1 MSLKIES
8 FKKIR
13 KDKNKWHVETPE
25 EFEEREDTFL
35 KKRLLGKEPTINT
48 FVRITGGKAKNYR
61 IDIPKTTRPL
71 TDRMK
76 VRIFDILREDVVNKK
91 VLDLYAGAGSF
102 ALEALSR
109 GASEAT
115 VVDAS
120 KNAEFVLKRNV
131 AYTGFLPQVDI
142 IKAKAEEYLFKQI
155 NDEERQ
161 SFDIVFMDPPYKLY
175 NTKNLY
181 KMERVINMAA
191 QMLNGVRDPQTKEFK
206 GTLIVKHPRRYPL
219 EKLTLVGIKKLE
231 TVEIG
236 LNSITFFIVDNTLQ
250 KES

>member
-13 KDKNKWHVETPE
+13 KDKKKWKVETPE

-76 VRIFDILREDVVNKK
+76 VRIFDILREDIVNKK

-102 ALEALSR
+102 ALESLSR

-142 IKAKAEEYLFKQI
+142 IKAKVEEYLYKQI
-155 NDEERQ
+155 NTEDHPT
-161 SFDIVFMDPPYKLY
+161 FDVVFMDPPYKLY
-175 NTKNLY
+175 NTKNLF

-191 QMLNGVRDPQTKEFK
+191 KMLNGVKDPNTQEFK
-206 GTLIVKHPRRYPL
+206 GTLIIKHPRRYPL
-219 EKLTLVGIKKLE
+219 EKLTLVGIKLLE

-236 LNSITFFIVDNTLQ
+236 LNSISFFIVDNTLQ
-250 KES
+250 K

>member
-13 KDKNKWHVETPE
+13 KDKKKWKVETPE

-76 VRIFDILREDVVNKK
+76 VRIFDILREDVVGKK

-155 NDEERQ
+155 NDEDRQ

-175 NTKNLY
+175 NTKNLF

-191 QMLNGVRDPQTKEFK
+191 QMLNGVKDPHTGDFK

-219 EKLTLVGIKKLE
+219 EKLTLTGIKVLE

-250 KES
+250 KQS